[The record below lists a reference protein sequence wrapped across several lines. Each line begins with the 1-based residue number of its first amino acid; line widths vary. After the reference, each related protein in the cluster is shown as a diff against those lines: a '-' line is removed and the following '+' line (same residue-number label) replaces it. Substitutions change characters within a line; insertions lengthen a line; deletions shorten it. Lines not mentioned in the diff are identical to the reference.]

1 MRHIKFYLFV
11 LISIIIAASK
21 NGFCQDK
28 TVTSA
33 TLENIRNLFYSSVD
47 DENELMKL
55 DSLIT
60 YEFSDTLSQYPP
72 VILAYYGGV
81 EALKAKHTFWPFNK
95 LSYFNSSMNI
105 LKTAVKEEPDNLEI
119 RFIRFSILDNVPG
132 ILGFS
137 EEREID
143 KDEIIFLLCNK
154 DYSKLNAKIQG
165 NIIRYMINS
174 GRLSPGQIDLLTKH
188 FPEYS
193 SK

>member
-1 MRHIKFYLFV
+1 MRHIKFHLFI
-11 LISIIIAASK
+11 LISIIIAASN
-21 NGFCQDK
+21 NGFCQNK
-28 TVTSA
+28 TVTEA
-33 TLENIRNLFYSSVD
+33 TLENIRNLFYSSVE

-60 YEFSDTLSQYPP
+60 NEFSDTLSQYPP

-81 EALKAKHTFWPFNK
+81 EALKAKHAFWPFNK
-95 LSYFNSSMNI
+95 LSHFNNSMDI

-143 KDEIIFLLCNK
+143 KDEIISLLCNK
-154 DYSKLNAKIQG
+154 DYSKLNPKIQR

-174 GRLSPGQIDLLTKH
+174 GRLSAEQTNLLTKN

-193 SK
+193 TK